1 MKLILALLVLVT
13 LNLSV
18 AESELRKDIKGAVG
32 DVLSAKKKAADNA
45 AVNLRAQA
53 DAAAFKGK
61 AEQEFMFNAGVRDPE
76 LKIKREKGGGKMAA
90 TTSRRARRGGRCFG
104 MLCGWTMQRRWKDC

>member
-61 AEQEFMFNAGVRDPE
+61 AEQEIKFKAGVRDPE
-76 LKIKREKGGGKMAA
+76 LKIKREKGG
-90 TTSRRARRGGRCFG
+90 RNEYGG
-104 MLCGWTMQRRWKDC
+104 